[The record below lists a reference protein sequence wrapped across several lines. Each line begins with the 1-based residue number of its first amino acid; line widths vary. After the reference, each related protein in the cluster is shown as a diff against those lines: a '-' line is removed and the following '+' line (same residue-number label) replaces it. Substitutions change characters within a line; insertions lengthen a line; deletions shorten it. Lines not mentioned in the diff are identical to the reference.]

1 MLAEEGEF
9 PLGLGPVRRSGGIAK
24 VAQRPDHLG
33 DATGIVTEDLAV
45 LLEPAGRHGMVGRGL
60 QMFASMPEVDHLGFG
75 RQGLQEGPVV
85 GGAIGDS
92 DDPDLGACSPDVCDF
107 ACKLRLQRELAALRH
122 AAEIEGLQALA
133 LGVVEGDRAAGSL
146 APGGLGA
153 TVLAGSQR
161 HHDAVEG
168 DRGGGRVLRYALGL
182 TDAAQRL
189 RAEALPAFVHAQGQA
204 LQGAHR
210 RRHGAGLRKERRRF
224 PGRAVTH
231 HQQTELGRRP
241 RQVIVD
247 EAQALVDR
255 HRRCPARAAAVTRSP
270 VGHRTERGHDRLRRH
285 RDPEPALPVPLD
297 PGSAIVPVLDDGA
310 HDIASE
316 LVRGLTH
323 PQLDLLGRLGARLG
337 TKLLATQ
344 CEHPGGRLDDPRRQA
359 GKIDGRR
366 RRRRGYCH
374 GNAPDVGFQDTA
386 S

>member
-1 MLAEEGEF
+1 MAMLAEEGEF

-168 DRGGGRVLRYALGL
+168 DRGGGRVRVWVWY
-182 TDAAQRL
+182 
-189 RAEALPAFVHAQGQA
+189 
-204 LQGAHR
+204 
-210 RRHGAGLRKERRRF
+210 
-224 PGRAVTH
+224 
-231 HQQTELGRRP
+231 
-241 RQVIVD
+241 
-247 EAQALVDR
+247 
-255 HRRCPARAAAVTRSP
+255 
-270 VGHRTERGHDRLRRH
+270 
-285 RDPEPALPVPLD
+285 
-297 PGSAIVPVLDDGA
+297 
-310 HDIASE
+310 
-316 LVRGLTH
+316 
-323 PQLDLLGRLGARLG
+323 
-337 TKLLATQ
+337 
-344 CEHPGGRLDDPRRQA
+344 
-359 GKIDGRR
+359 GKSKSLI
-366 RRRRGYCH
+366 
-374 GNAPDVGFQDTA
+374 
-386 S
+386 